1 MALEDSLGRTVSL
14 LPGEAV
20 NAQNI
25 LEKVSSTVS
34 DAVWTQLN
42 GIRDMSEIL
51 LREESLEKNLMR
63 FRDEYTT
70 QWDRF
75 VRWVLGKFDAFK

>member
-1 MALEDSLGRTVSL
+1 MLLEDSLGRTVSL

-25 LEKVSSTVS
+25 LEKVSSTVR

-42 GIRDMSEIL
+42 GIRDISEVL

-75 VRWVLGKFDAFK
+75 VRWILGKFDTFK